1 MNSDKSHLISS
12 SNDENKKTELN
23 GEVINNTQIQK
34 LLGVH
39 TDYKLKFDTHIETLC
54 KKVGKQ
60 FHTLTQVIKYKSRN
74 QAQMLMRNFIM
85 AQASYSPFIWIGHS
99 REINQINKLLEY
111 VLRLVSGNFLKEI
124 IL

>member
-60 FHTLTQVIKYKSRN
+60 FHALAQVIKYKSRN

-85 AQASYSPFIWIGHS
+85 AQASYCPFIWMGHS

-111 VLRLVSGNFLKEI
+111 VLRLVSGNFLKKI